1 MTHLESLSFLSYFS
15 EFYWWYFY
23 PLGSSCTLCLLW
35 WGCWCT
41 LSRTDQVRAT
51 GQCDSPVAN
60 ILGSTDHSWT
70 CSFLPYC
77 SPTSSFLF
85 LALTPFSRRQNIE
98 NTTAILEQ
106 SLPYITANFFLPTW
120 KMGQSQMKG
129 KRREGDDKEGNP
141 SPSFL
146 FLILS
151 SSNSFISSSNFPL
164 SSFLSFWL
172 PILIP

>member
-41 LSRTDQVRAT
+41 LSRTDQIRAT
-51 GQCDSPVAN
+51 GQCDSPVAK

-106 SLPYITANFFLPTW
+106 SLPYITVNFFFCPHEKWGRAKW
-120 KMGQSQMKG
+120 KERGGRGMI
-129 KRREGDDKEGNP
+129 RKETP
-141 SPSFL
+141 P
-146 FLILS
+146 
-151 SSNSFISSSNFPL
+151 PL
-164 SSFLSFWL
+164 SSFWFSPQVILLSPQVIFL
-172 PILIP
+172 YLHF